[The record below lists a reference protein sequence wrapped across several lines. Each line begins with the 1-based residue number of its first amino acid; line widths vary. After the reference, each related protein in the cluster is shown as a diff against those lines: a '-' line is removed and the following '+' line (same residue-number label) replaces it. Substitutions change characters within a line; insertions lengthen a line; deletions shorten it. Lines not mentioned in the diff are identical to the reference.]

1 MASTVKTVSRDLG
14 EARIRRQIEELK
26 GVARG
31 PHVNVGVLEEAGNHD
46 GGDGLTV
53 ADVAVFNEFGT
64 SRSPERAFMR
74 TTAKSITTKMIALG
88 QSLLSSYIAGKVTLD
103 AALDRMGLTVQA
115 AIKRTIRDW
124 EEPPNAESTIRAK
137 ARKTGREK
145 IDRAANKGREAELVA
160 LAKYNNPLEDT
171 GQLRNSIDY
180 VKVKA

>member
-26 GVARG
+26 GSARG
-31 PHVNVGVLEEAGNHD
+31 PHVNVGVLEEAGKHD
-46 GGDGLTV
+46 GGEGLTV

-64 SRSPERAFMR
+64 SRAPERAFMR
-74 TTAKSITTKMIALG
+74 TTAKSITPKMIALG
-88 QSLLSSYIAGKVTLD
+88 KSLLSAYIAGKVTLD

-137 ARKTGREK
+137 ARKSGRIK
-145 IDRAANKGREAELVA
+145 LAAAKAKGSKAEAAA
-160 LAKYNNPLEDT
+160 LAGYNNPLEDT